1 MILMIQLCEHDQEVS
16 TYQLFTDKWVLFFP
30 VDYEKYIIMQ
40 WLVWWKIQKV
50 LKIFFLT
57 FFADAVSLRIHPNK
71 AQFFEYEPVTFY
83 CEGVSYCVVVN
94 ESKMR
99 SCNNTNWKTS
109 GGSSCT
115 ITNVYADDSGFW
127 LNAGCGTQSNSVNIA
142 VTGEFL

>member
-1 MILMIQLCEHDQEVS
+1 MKNSKSSQNL
-16 TYQLFTDKWVLFFP
+16 
-30 VDYEKYIIMQ
+30 
-40 WLVWWKIQKV
+40 
-50 LKIFFLT
+50 FLT
-57 FFADAVSLRIHPNK
+57 FFADAVLLRIHPNK
-71 AQFFEYEPVTFY
+71 AQFFEYERVTFY

-99 SCNNTNWKTS
+99 SCNNTNRKTS

-115 ITNVYADDSGFW
+115 IANVYADDSGFW